1 MTKQHDDIADQD
13 TTAAEVADGL
23 KAWLAAPTQGDAQEE
38 TAEAA
43 NGPENASQ
51 KDARSVDTPARPQ
64 DYAQEYPQ
72 GAQDGAEGPQ
82 AKDTTT
88 DDAKAADGAE
98 NAPQED
104 APTDFDSLQRAY
116 ADLQAQ
122 VAELE
127 AREAA
132 RIEAEEKSS
141 ALTAAGIKGNF
152 GQLLTGSKET
162 WAEQIALLEQF
173 AAENAPA
180 ISVPRDPALDASL
193 EAEEEEITA
202 EEFLTGKHNIL

>member
-1 MTKQHDDIADQD
+1 MTKHHDDIDQD

-51 KDARSVDTPARPQ
+51 KDVRPADTPARPQ
-64 DYAQEYPQ
+64 DDAQEHPQ
-72 GAQDGAEGPQ
+72 ELQDGTEGPQ

-116 ADLQAQ
+116 TALQAK

-127 AREAA
+127 AQEAA
-132 RIEAEEKSS
+132 RIEAEEKNS
-141 ALTAAGIKGNF
+141 ALTAAGLKGDYS
-152 GQLLTGSKET
+152 QLLTGSKDT
-162 WAEQIALLEQF
+162 WGEQIDLLKQF

-180 ISVPRDPALDASL
+180 ISVPRDPALDADL
-193 EAEEEEITA
+193 EGEEEEITA
-202 EEFLTGKHNIL
+202 EDFLMGKHHNL

>member
-51 KDARSVDTPARPQ
+51 KDVRPADTPAPPQ
-64 DYAQEYPQ
+64 DDAQEL
-72 GAQDGAEGPQ
+72 QDGPVDPQ

-88 DDAKAADGAE
+88 DDAKATDGAE

-116 ADLQAQ
+116 ADLQAK

-127 AREAA
+127 AQEAA
-132 RIEAEEKSS
+132 RIEAEEKSN
-141 ALTAAGIKGNF
+141 ALTAAGIKGNYS
-152 GQLLTGSKET
+152 QLLTGGKDT
-162 WAEQIALLEQF
+162 WASQIEMLQHLVK
-173 AAENAPA
+173 ENAPA
-180 ISVPRDPALDASL
+180 VSLPRDPALDADL
-193 EAEEEEITA
+193 EAEKEEITA

>member
-1 MTKQHDDIADQD
+1 MTKQHDDIDQD

-51 KDARSVDTPARPQ
+51 KDVRPADTPAPPQ
-64 DYAQEYPQ
+64 DDAQEL
-72 GAQDGAEGPQ
+72 QDGPEAPQ

-104 APTDFDSLQRAY
+104 TPTDFDSLQHAY
-116 ADLQAQ
+116 ANLQAKI
-122 VAELE
+122 AELE

-132 RIEAEEKSS
+132 RIEAEEKSN
-141 ALTAAGIKGNF
+141 ALTAAGLKGDYS
-152 GQLLTGSKET
+152 QLLTGSKDT
-162 WAEQIALLEQF
+162 WGSQIDLLKQF

-180 ISVPRDPALDASL
+180 ISVPRDPALDADL
-193 EAEEEEITA
+193 EGEEEEITA

>member
-51 KDARSVDTPARPQ
+51 KDVRPADTPARPQ
-64 DYAQEYPQ
+64 DDAQEL
-72 GAQDGAEGPQ
+72 QDGPVDPQ
-82 AKDTTT
+82 AKDTPT
-88 DDAKAADGAE
+88 DDAKAADGPE
-98 NAPQED
+98 NASHEGATDRD
-104 APTDFDSLQRAY
+104 ALERAY
-116 ADLQAQ
+116 AELQTK

-132 RIEAEEKSS
+132 RIEAQEKSS
-141 ALTAAGIKGNF
+141 ALTAAGITGDF
-152 GQLLTGSKET
+152 SQLLTGGKDT
-162 WAEQIALLEQF
+162 WASQIEMLKQF

-180 ISVPRDPALDASL
+180 ISVPRDPALDADL
-193 EAEEEEITA
+193 ESEEEEITA
-202 EEFLTGKHNIL
+202 EEFLTGKHHNL

>member
-51 KDARSVDTPARPQ
+51 KDVRPADTPNGGEPQ
-64 DYAQEYPQ
+64 DDAQDD
-72 GAQDGAEGPQ
+72 AQDGPESSHEQDDTADSPEATDGPENTSHEG
-82 AKDTTT
+82 AT
-88 DDAKAADGAE
+88 DRDALE
-98 NAPQED
+98 
-104 APTDFDSLQRAY
+104 RAY
-116 ADLQAQ
+116 ADLQAK

-162 WAEQIALLEQF
+162 WGDQIGLLKRLV
-173 AAENAPA
+173 AENVPA
-180 ISVPRDPALDASL
+180 VSLPRDPALDADL
-193 EAEEEEITA
+193 ESEEEEITA
-202 EEFLTGKHNIL
+202 EEFLTGKHHNL

>member
-51 KDARSVDTPARPQ
+51 KDVRPADTPNGGEPQ
-64 DYAQEYPQ
+64 DDAQEL
-72 GAQDGAEGPQ
+72 QDGTEGPQ
-82 AKDTTT
+82 AKDTPT
-88 DDAKAADGAE
+88 DDAKATDGAE

-116 ADLQAQ
+116 ADLQAK

-127 AREAA
+127 AQEAA

-141 ALTAAGIKGNF
+141 ALTAAGIKGDYS
-152 GQLLTGSKET
+152 QLLTGGKDT
-162 WAEQIALLEQF
+162 WASQIEMLQHLVK
-173 AAENAPA
+173 ENAPA
-180 ISVPRDPALDASL
+180 VSLPRDPALDASL
-193 EAEEEEITA
+193 ESEEEELTA

>member
-51 KDARSVDTPARPQ
+51 KDVRPADTPAPPQ
-64 DYAQEYPQ
+64 DDAQEHPQ
-72 GAQDGAEGPQ
+72 GTQDGAEGPQ

-88 DDAKAADGAE
+88 DDAKAADGPE
-98 NAPQED
+98 NASHEGATDRD
-104 APTDFDSLQRAY
+104 ALERAY
-116 ADLQAQ
+116 AELQAK
-122 VAELE
+122 VTELE

-132 RIEAEEKSS
+132 RVEAQEKTN
-141 ALTAAGIKGNF
+141 ALTEAGIKGDYS
-152 GQLLTGSKET
+152 QLLTGSKDT
-162 WAEQIALLEQF
+162 WGEQIDLLKQF
-173 AAENAPA
+173 AAQNAPA
-180 ISVPRDPALDASL
+180 ISVPRDPALDADL

-202 EEFLTGKHNIL
+202 QDFLAGKHHIL

>member
-51 KDARSVDTPARPQ
+51 KDVRPADTPARPQ
-64 DYAQEYPQ
+64 DDAQEHPQ
-72 GAQDGAEGPQ
+72 ELQDGTEGPQ

-88 DDAKAADGAE
+88 DDAKATDGAE

-116 ADLQAQ
+116 ADLQAK

-132 RIEAEEKSS
+132 RIEAEEKSNALRS
-141 ALTAAGIKGNF
+141 AGFTGDYS
-152 GQLLTGSKET
+152 QLLTGSKET
-162 WAEQIALLEQF
+162 WGDQIDMLKRLV
-173 AAENAPA
+173 AENVPA
-180 ISVPRDPALDASL
+180 ISVPRDPALDADL
-193 EAEEEEITA
+193 EGEEEEITA
-202 EEFLTGKHNIL
+202 EEFLMGKHHNL

>member
-1 MTKQHDDIADQD
+1 MTKQHDDIADHD

-51 KDARSVDTPARPQ
+51 KDVRPADTPAPPQ
-64 DYAQEYPQ
+64 DDAQEHPQ
-72 GAQDGAEGPQ
+72 EPQDGAEGPQ

-127 AREAA
+127 AQEAA
-132 RIEAEEKSS
+132 RIEAQEKTN
-141 ALTAAGIKGNF
+141 ALTAAGIKGDYS
-152 GQLLTGSKET
+152 QLLTGSKDT
-162 WAEQIALLEQF
+162 WATQIEMLRQF
-173 AAENAPA
+173 AADNAPA
-180 ISVPRDPALDASL
+180 ITVPRDPALDADL

>member
-38 TAEAA
+38 AAEAV

-51 KDARSVDTPARPQ
+51 KDVRPADTPAPPQ
-64 DYAQEYPQ
+64 DDAQEL
-72 GAQDGAEGPQ
+72 QDGTVDPQ

-88 DDAKAADGAE
+88 DDAKAADGPE

-116 ADLQAQ
+116 TDLQAK

-127 AREAA
+127 AQEAA

-141 ALTAAGIKGNF
+141 ALTAAGIKGNYS
-152 GQLLTGSKET
+152 QLLTGSKDT
-162 WAEQIALLEQF
+162 WGEQIDMLKQF
-173 AAENAPA
+173 AADNAPA
-180 ISVPRDPALDASL
+180 ISVPRDPALDADL
-193 EAEEEEITA
+193 ESEEEEITA

>member
-43 NGPENASQ
+43 DGPENTSQ
-51 KDARSVDTPARPQ
+51 KDVHPADTPNGGEPQ
-64 DYAQEYPQ
+64 DDAQEP
-72 GAQDGAEGPQ
+72 QDGPESSHEQ
-82 AKDTTT
+82 DDTA
-88 DDAKAADGAE
+88 DAPDAADGPE
-98 NAPQED
+98 NTPQED
-104 APTDFDSLQRAY
+104 AATSRDALERAY
-116 ADLQAQ
+116 ADLQAK

-132 RIEAEEKSS
+132 RIEAQEKTN
-141 ALTAAGIKGNF
+141 ALTAAGLKGDYS
-152 GQLLTGSKET
+152 QLLTGSKDT
-162 WAEQIALLEQF
+162 WGEQIHLLKQF
-173 AAENAPA
+173 AAQNAPA
-180 ISVPRDPALDASL
+180 ITVPRDPALDADL
-193 EAEEEEITA
+193 ESEEEEITA

>member
-51 KDARSVDTPARPQ
+51 KDVRPADTPAPPQ
-64 DYAQEYPQ
+64 DDAQEL
-72 GAQDGAEGPQ
+72 QDGPVDPQ

-88 DDAKAADGAE
+88 DDAKAANGPE
-98 NAPQED
+98 NASHEGATDRD
-104 APTDFDSLQRAY
+104 ALERAY

-162 WAEQIALLEQF
+162 WGEQIDLLKQF

-180 ISVPRDPALDASL
+180 ITVPRDPALDADL

>member
-43 NGPENASQ
+43 NGPENTSQ
-51 KDARSVDTPARPQ
+51 KDVRPADTPAPPQ
-64 DYAQEYPQ
+64 DDAQEHPQ
-72 GAQDGAEGPQ
+72 EHQDGTEGPQ

-162 WAEQIALLEQF
+162 WGDQIDLLRRLV
-173 AAENAPA
+173 AENVPA
-180 ISVPRDPALDASL
+180 VSLPRDPALDADL
-193 EAEEEEITA
+193 ESEEEEITA
-202 EEFLTGKHNIL
+202 EDFLKGTHNTL

>member
-1 MTKQHDDIADQD
+1 MTKHHDDITDQD
-13 TTAAEVADGL
+13 TAEVGDGL

-51 KDARSVDTPARPQ
+51 KDVRPADTPARPQ
-64 DYAQEYPQ
+64 DDAQEHPQ
-72 GAQDGAEGPQ
+72 GPQDGAGGPQ

-116 ADLQAQ
+116 ADLRAQ

-141 ALTAAGIKGNF
+141 ALTAAGIKGDYS
-152 GQLLTGSKET
+152 QLLTGGKDT
-162 WAEQIALLEQF
+162 WGEQIDLLKQF

-180 ISVPRDPALDASL
+180 ISVPRDPALDADL
-193 EAEEEEITA
+193 EGEEEGITA
-202 EEFLTGKHNIL
+202 AEFLTGKHHIL

>member
-1 MTKQHDDIADQD
+1 MTKQHDDIDQD

-51 KDARSVDTPARPQ
+51 KDVRPADTPAPPQ
-64 DYAQEYPQ
+64 DDAQEL
-72 GAQDGAEGPQ
+72 QDGPVDPQ

-88 DDAKAADGAE
+88 DDAKAVDGAE

-104 APTDFDSLQRAY
+104 TPTDFDSLQRAY
-116 ADLQAQ
+116 AALQAK

-127 AREAA
+127 AQEAA

-141 ALTAAGIKGNF
+141 ALTAAGIKGDY
-152 GQLLTGSKET
+152 GQLLTGSKES
-162 WAEQIALLEQF
+162 WRERIDLLKQF

-180 ISVPRDPALDASL
+180 ISVPRDPALDADL
-193 EAEEEEITA
+193 EGEEEEITA
-202 EEFLTGKHNIL
+202 EKFLTGKHNIL

>member
-1 MTKQHDDIADQD
+1 MTKQHDDIDQD

-51 KDARSVDTPARPQ
+51 KDVRPADTPAHPQ
-64 DYAQEYPQ
+64 DDAQEL
-72 GAQDGAEGPQ
+72 QDGPEAPQ

-88 DDAKAADGAE
+88 DDAKAADGPE

-104 APTDFDSLQRAY
+104 APTDFDSLQHAY
-116 ADLQAQ
+116 TDLQAK

-152 GQLLTGSKET
+152 AQLLTGSKDT
-162 WAEQIALLEQF
+162 WSSQIDLLKQF

-180 ISVPRDPALDASL
+180 ISVPRDPALDADL
-193 EAEEEEITA
+193 EGEEEEITA
-202 EEFLTGKHNIL
+202 EEFLTGKHHNL

>member
-1 MTKQHDDIADQD
+1 MTKHHDDIADQD

-51 KDARSVDTPARPQ
+51 KDVRPADTPAPPQ
-64 DYAQEYPQ
+64 DDAQEHPQ
-72 GAQDGAEGPQ
+72 ELQDGPEAPQ
-82 AKDTTT
+82 AKDTPT
-88 DDAKAADGAE
+88 DDAKAADGPE

-132 RIEAEEKSS
+132 RIEAEEKSN
-141 ALTAAGIKGNF
+141 ALTAAGLKGDYS
-152 GQLLTGSKET
+152 QLLTGSKDT
-162 WAEQIALLEQF
+162 WGEQIDLLKQF

-180 ISVPRDPALDASL
+180 ISVPRDPAVDADL
-193 EAEEEEITA
+193 ESEEEEITA
-202 EEFLTGKHNIL
+202 EDFLKGKHNSL

>member
-51 KDARSVDTPARPQ
+51 KDVRPADTPNGGEPQ
-64 DYAQEYPQ
+64 DDAQDD
-72 GAQDGAEGPQ
+72 AQDGPESSHEQDDTADSPEATDGPENTSHEG
-82 AKDTTT
+82 AT
-88 DDAKAADGAE
+88 DRDALE
-98 NAPQED
+98 
-104 APTDFDSLQRAY
+104 RAY
-116 ADLQAQ
+116 AALQAK

-141 ALTAAGIKGNF
+141 ALTAAGITGDYS
-152 GQLLTGSKET
+152 QLLTGSKDT
-162 WAEQIALLEQF
+162 WGEQINLLKQF

-180 ISVPRDPALDASL
+180 ITVPRDPALDADL

-202 EEFLTGKHNIL
+202 EQFLTGKHHNL

>member
-1 MTKQHDDIADQD
+1 MTKQHDDIDQD

-43 NGPENASQ
+43 DGPENASQ
-51 KDARSVDTPARPQ
+51 KDVRPADTPARPQ
-64 DYAQEYPQ
+64 DDAQEHPQ
-72 GAQDGAEGPQ
+72 ELQDGTEGPQ

-116 ADLQAQ
+116 TALQAK

-141 ALTAAGIKGNF
+141 ALTAAGITGDYS
-152 GQLLTGSKET
+152 QLLTGSKDT
-162 WAEQIALLEQF
+162 WGEQINLLKQF

-180 ISVPRDPALDASL
+180 ITVPRDPALDADL
-193 EAEEEEITA
+193 EGENEEMTA

>member
-1 MTKQHDDIADQD
+1 MTKQHDDIDQD

-51 KDARSVDTPARPQ
+51 KDVRPADTPAPPQ
-64 DYAQEYPQ
+64 DDAQEL
-72 GAQDGAEGPQ
+72 QDGPEAPQ

-88 DDAKAADGAE
+88 DDAKATDGAE

-104 APTDFDSLQRAY
+104 APTDFDSLQHAY
-116 ADLQAQ
+116 TALQAK

-141 ALTAAGIKGNF
+141 ALTAAGIKGDYS
-152 GQLLTGSKET
+152 QLLTGSKDT
-162 WAEQIALLEQF
+162 WGQQIDLLKQF

-180 ISVPRDPALDASL
+180 ISVPRDPALDADL
-193 EAEEEEITA
+193 EGEEEEITA
-202 EEFLTGKHNIL
+202 EEFLTGKHHNL

>member
-1 MTKQHDDIADQD
+1 MTKQHDDIDQD

-23 KAWLAAPTQGDAQEE
+23 KAWLSTPTQGDAQEE
-38 TAEAA
+38 AAEAV

-51 KDARSVDTPARPQ
+51 RDVRPADTPAPPQ
-64 DYAQEYPQ
+64 DDAQEL
-72 GAQDGAEGPQ
+72 QDGTEGPQ

-88 DDAKAADGAE
+88 DDTKAADGAE
-98 NAPQED
+98 NTSHEGA
-104 APTDFDSLQRAY
+104 TDRDTLERAY
-116 ADLQAQ
+116 ADLQAK

-141 ALTAAGIKGNF
+141 ALTAAGITG
-152 GQLLTGSKET
+152 GYSQLLTGSKDT
-162 WAEQIALLEQF
+162 WTSQIGMLKQF

-180 ISVPRDPALDASL
+180 ISVPRDPALDADL

>member
-38 TAEAA
+38 AAEAV
-43 NGPENASQ
+43 NGPENTSQ
-51 KDARSVDTPARPQ
+51 KDVRPADTPAPPQ
-64 DYAQEYPQ
+64 DDAQEL
-72 GAQDGAEGPQ
+72 QDGTEAPQ
-82 AKDTTT
+82 AKDTPT

-116 ADLQAQ
+116 TDLQAQ

-162 WAEQIALLEQF
+162 WGEQIDLLKQF

-180 ISVPRDPALDASL
+180 ISVPRDPALDADL
-193 EAEEEEITA
+193 ETEEEEITA
-202 EEFLTGKHNIL
+202 EDFLKGTHNTL

>member
-38 TAEAA
+38 AAEAV

-51 KDARSVDTPARPQ
+51 KDVRPADTPAPPQ
-64 DYAQEYPQ
+64 DDAQEL
-72 GAQDGAEGPQ
+72 QDGPVDPQ
-82 AKDTTT
+82 AKDTPT

-98 NAPQED
+98 NAPQEGATDRD
-104 APTDFDSLQRAY
+104 ALERAY
-116 ADLQAQ
+116 ADLQAK

-162 WAEQIALLEQF
+162 WGDQIDLLKRLV
-173 AAENAPA
+173 AENVPA
-180 ISVPRDPALDASL
+180 VSLPRDPALDADL
-193 EAEEEEITA
+193 EGENEEMTA